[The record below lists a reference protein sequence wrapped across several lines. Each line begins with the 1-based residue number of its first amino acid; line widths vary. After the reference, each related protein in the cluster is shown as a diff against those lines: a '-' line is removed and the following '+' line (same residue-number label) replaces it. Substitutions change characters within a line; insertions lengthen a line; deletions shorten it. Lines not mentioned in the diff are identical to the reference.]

1 VADRAAAL
9 LETLDAAAYS
19 ATGTMRPDTA
29 ERVSSVIAEIETQAI
44 PAGSSHASRAAL
56 ALAFVAV
63 LGICAS
69 ALPPGLEQTF
79 KAGVEAY
86 DHAAFT
92 SSQALFSRVAARAP
106 RAPDAWANLGTAAW
120 ARGDSAGAVRG
131 WQRALRLDPLDD
143 EARARL
149 ERVQPP
155 VMRTPGYVPPIPVNA
170 LAITALVVWIAAW
183 LLLLVSPALRPLR
196 ARAYAGAAMTVSAVL
211 LLGALE
217 LHDRLDARGLA
228 VLRDTRLLL
237 EAPGS
242 TVAAASG
249 VVGET
254 GRIGAREGAW
264 VRIALDNARA
274 GWVPVASVLLM
285 DAPPADD

>member
-1 VADRAAAL
+1 
-9 LETLDAAAYS
+9 
-19 ATGTMRPDTA
+19 
-29 ERVSSVIAEIETQAI
+29 
-44 PAGSSHASRAAL
+44 
-56 ALAFVAV
+56 
-63 LGICAS
+63 
-69 ALPPGLEQTF
+69 
-79 KAGVEAY
+79 
-86 DHAAFT
+86 
-92 SSQALFSRVAARAP
+92 
-106 RAPDAWANLGTAAW
+106 
-120 ARGDSAGAVRG
+120 
-131 WQRALRLDPLDD
+131 LRLDPLDD

-155 VMRTPGYVPPIPVNA
+155 VMRTPGYVPPVPVNA
-170 LAITALVVWIAAW
+170 LAIAALVVWITAW
-183 LLLLVSPALRPLR
+183 LLLLVPPALRPFR
-196 ARAYAGAAMTVSAVL
+196 ARAYAGAAMTVSVVL

-242 TVAAASG
+242 TRAAASG

-254 GRIGAREGAW
+254 GRIGPWEGAW
-264 VRIALDNARA
+264 VRITLDNARA